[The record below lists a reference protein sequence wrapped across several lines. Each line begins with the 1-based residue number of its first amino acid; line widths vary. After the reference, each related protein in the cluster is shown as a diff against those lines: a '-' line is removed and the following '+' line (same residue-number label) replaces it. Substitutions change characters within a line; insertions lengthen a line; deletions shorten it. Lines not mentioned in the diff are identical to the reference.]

1 MDLLIRAASQ
11 LRAADHSGV
20 ETPGVDMPGAATPG
34 AAPAGLAGL
43 IAAFPWESTPLGPA
57 AAWPAHLTS
66 TVALLVQS
74 ALPIVTLWGQ
84 DGVLIYNDA
93 YAQFAGARHPA
104 LLGANVLA
112 GWPEVADLNTRVLA
126 AGFAGKTLSFRDE
139 QVTLVRH
146 GFPETIWLDLDYSP
160 IPAADGSIAGIFCV
174 VRETTERVKLERQR
188 AADIALLNAAEIRQL
203 CLIELGDRLRGAESE
218 SDIAITVAGLIGR
231 ALGCTRA
238 GYAAVRRNCA
248 IVERD
253 WTDGSIPLLGGIYE
267 FDDLG
272 EHYVA
277 PLKRGEMLVVPDVRQ
292 HPATASHA
300 TSWLGIN
307 AAAILNIALLEEG
320 AVVALLYAHQ
330 TTPRDWTSEDVAL
343 LTDIASRTWEALGR
357 TRAAAKLRDL
367 NETLE
372 AQVRERTAQ
381 RDRMWTLTTDLMMVS
396 NKSGR
401 ILSVNPA
408 WTHLLGWREDE
419 LVGRAFYDF
428 IHPDDRERTRKER
441 KKLDA
446 GLTLHKFENRY
457 LTRDGAEIW
466 LSWKAMPDGD
476 IIHSVARDITAERE
490 QAGALQ
496 AAEEALRH
504 AQKMEAVG
512 QLTGGLAH
520 DFNNLLQGIVGS
532 LDLVQKRIEQGRF
545 DTLAEYAAQA
555 RASAD
560 RAGALTHRLLAFS
573 RRSPI
578 DPKPIAA
585 NPLILGMEPLLRR
598 TIGELFI
605 LKFELDPDLWPT
617 HCDPH
622 QLDSAIL
629 NLVINARDAMP
640 DGGMLTIAS
649 RNMPDAET
657 DSICISVTDTGT
669 GMPADVI
676 ARAFDPFY
684 TTKPIGQGTG
694 LGLSMVYGFMRQ
706 SGGQAK
712 IVSAVGQGTTVKL
725 FLPRYTGNLAP
736 AEPGQPSAAST
747 PEPAGS
753 GAVLVLEDEPI
764 VRAIVV
770 EILGDLGYTAIEAAD
785 GPSGLEILNSPR
797 RIDLLITDI
806 GLPGLNGRQVA
817 EAARQTRK
825 NLKILFMTGYAETA
839 AMADGF
845 LQPGMQMIT
854 KPFAIDSLASRIT
867 AIIES
872 APEHL

>member
-1 MDLLIRAASQ
+1 MEFLPDAAIK
-11 LRAADHSGV
+11 RRTADHAGETEALRPGV
-20 ETPGVDMPGAATPG
+20 ES
-34 AAPAGLAGL
+34 L
-43 IAAFPWESTPLGPA
+43 IAAFPWERTPLGPV
-57 AAWPAHLTS
+57 AAWPAHLKS
-66 TVALLVQS
+66 TVALLTAS
-74 ALPIVTLWGQ
+74 ALPIVTLWGEE
-84 DGVLIYNDA
+84 GVLIYNDA

-104 LLGANVLA
+104 LLGAKVLE
-112 GWPEVADLNTRVLA
+112 GWPEVADLNARVLA

-139 QVTLVRH
+139 QMVLLRH
-146 GFPETIWLDLDYSP
+146 GFPETIFLDLDYSP
-160 IPAADGSIAGIFCV
+160 IPAAEGGIAGIFCV

-188 AADIALLNAAEIRQL
+188 AADLSMLNAAEIRQL
-203 CLIELGDRLRGAESE
+203 CLIELGDNLRR
-218 SDIAITVAGLIGR
+218 SDTPGMIAAAVANMLGR
-231 ALGCTRA
+231 TLSCVRA
-238 GYAAVRRNCA
+238 GYASVHGRAA
-248 IVERD
+248 FVEND
-253 WTDGSIPLLGGIYE
+253 WTDGSVATLS
-267 FDDLG
+267 G
-272 EHYVA
+272 EHEYAGLGPAYVKA
-277 PLKRGEMLVVPDVRQ
+277 IENGEILVVPDVGA
-292 HPATASHA
+292 HPATEPTAD
-300 TSWLGIN
+300 SWRAIDVTALIN
-307 AAAILNIALLEEG
+307 VPLMENGRIVGLIYVHDSRPRIWTDEEIAL
-320 AVVALLYAHQ
+320 VK
-330 TTPRDWTSEDVAL
+330 DVA
-343 LTDIASRTWEALGR
+343 DRTWEAIGR
-357 TRAAAKLRDL
+357 ARAVEKLRAM
-367 NETLE
+367 NESLE
-372 AQVRERTAQ
+372 GQVRDRTAQ
-381 RDRMWTLTTDLMMVS
+381 RDRLWTLTTDLMMIT
-396 NKSGR
+396 NTKAR
-401 ILSVNPA
+401 ILAVNPA

-419 LVGRAFYDF
+419 LVGHVFYDF
-428 IHPDDRERTRKER
+428 MHPDDREKTRIER
-441 KKLDA
+441 KKLEA
-446 GLTLHKFENRY
+446 GRAIHKFENRY
-457 LTRDGAEIW
+457 LTSAGVETWI
-466 LSWKAMPDGD
+466 SWKAMPDGD
-476 IIHSVARDITAERE
+476 TIYSVGRDITAERE

-532 LDLVQKRIEQGRF
+532 LDLVQKRIAQGQF
-545 DTLAEYAAQA
+545 ENLADYASQA

-573 RRSPI
+573 RRQPL
-578 DPKPIAA
+578 DPRPIAA
-585 NPLILGMEPLLRR
+585 NEMIQAMEPLLRR

-605 LKFELDPDLWPT
+605 LKFDLAADLWPT
-617 HCDPH
+617 LCDPH

-640 DGGMLTIAS
+640 DGGMLTITS
-649 RNMPDAET
+649 RNVPDAAT

-676 ARAFDPFY
+676 ERAFDPFY

-725 FLPRYTGNLAP
+725 ILPRYTGNFSP
-736 AEPGQPSAAST
+736 SEPGRTAPVPA
-747 PEPAGS
+747 PEPG
-753 GAVLVLEDEPI
+753 GGGTVLVLEDEPI

-770 EILGDLGYTAIEAAD
+770 EILEDLGYTPIEAAD

-872 APEHL
+872 TPEQL